1 MFYANYAEC
10 LFVSNI
16 PIYPPFIYRTYY
28 YTIRKKHTL
37 KPIENYIIELH
48 VYVFLTIKCHIKE
61 IAYKHIIA
69 NHHSLLL
76 KIRLVYVKFVIHVKN
91 TILIKLRTNN
101 HLKLYKHTC
110 FTNFDKLKF
119 INDVN

>member
-1 MFYANYAEC
+1 MIRKITPGF
-10 LFVSNI
+10 SNFI
-16 PIYPPFIYRTYY
+16 LPAVCFMQTTQNAFLSQIFSFILPPFHRTYY

-69 NHHSLLL
+69 NHHSVLL
-76 KIRLVYVKFVIHVKN
+76 KVRLVCV
-91 TILIKLRTNN
+91 
-101 HLKLYKHTC
+101 
-110 FTNFDKLKF
+110 
-119 INDVN
+119 